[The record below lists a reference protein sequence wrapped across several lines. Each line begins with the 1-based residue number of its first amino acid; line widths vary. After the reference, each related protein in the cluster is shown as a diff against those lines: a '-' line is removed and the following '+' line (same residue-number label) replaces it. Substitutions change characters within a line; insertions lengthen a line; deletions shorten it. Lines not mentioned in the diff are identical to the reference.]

1 MRRLLNGLNA
11 AAQTVHHNNR
21 KKGFYDKPIEVG
33 TQLML
38 IVSELSEALEADR
51 KGRHADHEEIDTL
64 ENESYSWADSPITYM
79 DTFEKTVKDSHED
92 EIADAVIRLLDY
104 AGAKGIDL
112 EWHIYHKLEYNKTRE
127 PKHGKAY

>member
-21 KKGFYDKPIEVG
+21 EKGFHEKPIEVG

-38 IVSELSEALEADR
+38 IVSELTEALEADR
-51 KGRHADHEEIDTL
+51 KSKHADHTGIDAL
-64 ENESYSWADSPITYM
+64 ENDGYTWEDSPISYR
-79 DTFEKTVKDSHED
+79 DQFERTIKDSHED
-92 EIADAVIRLLDY
+92 EIADAIIRLMDY

-127 PKHGKAY
+127 QKHGKAY